1 MSKINIVCP
10 CCLAPLV
17 VTHQGRYE
25 DINDHVSNPNGTP
38 SMKDG
43 YQCLNADWCFASVYK
58 CTWLEDGDFF
68 CGTPPEGMN
77 YGDVRDI
84 LDRHWKFET
93 KTLAINSWNFF
104 YQIGQIETKKR
115 IKKFTIGKYIIK
127 FCPREKGYK
136 YPDNEQYMPRRF
148 SYKMDIMKETGDGC
162 YTYIIS
168 DYRMIKHTLEDFKE
182 NYKTAFNTK
191 MPEYMVNSTI
201 DRCME
206 HIRGFTKSGYADT
219 RRYRR
224 ISKHLVNILFPYKVK
239 RIKNLAKK
247 KKRFF

>member
-1 MSKINIVCP
+1 MKTVLS
-10 CCLAPLV
+10 LV
-17 VTHQGRYE
+17 LMILSVTTYSQNKS
-25 DINDHVSNPNGTP
+25 I
-38 SMKDG
+38 
-43 YQCLNADWCFASVYK
+43 Q
-58 CTWLEDGDFF
+58 
-68 CGTPPEGMN
+68 
-77 YGDVRDI
+77 
-84 LDRHWKFET
+84 FET
-93 KTLAINSWNFF
+93 KTFAINSWNFF
-104 YQIGQIETKKR
+104 YQLGQIETKKR

-182 NYKTAFNTK
+182 NYKASFNTK
-191 MPEYMVNSTI
+191 MPEYTSNSSI

-206 HIRGFTKSGYADT
+206 HIRGCTKSGYVDT

-224 ISKHLVNILFPYKVK
+224 ISKHLVNILFPVKVR
-239 RIKNLAKK
+239 RIKNLAKER
-247 KKRFF
+247 KRFF

>member
-1 MSKINIVCP
+1 MSKINILCP

-25 DINDHVSNPNGTP
+25 DIGDHVSNPNGTP

-43 YQCLNADWCFASVYK
+43 YQCLNADWCFASMYK
-58 CTWLEDGDFF
+58 CTWLDDGDFF

-84 LDRHWKFET
+84 LDKHWKFPT
-93 KTLAINSWNFF
+93 KTMAVNSWNFF
-104 YQIGQIETKKR
+104 YRLGQIETKKR
-115 IKKFTIGKYIIK
+115 IKTFSIGKYTLRFI
-127 FCPREKGYK
+127 PRERGYK
-136 YPDNEQYMPRRF
+136 YPENEQYMPRRF
-148 SYKMDIMKETGDGC
+148 SYKMDILKATSDGC
-162 YTYIIS
+162 YTVMIS

-182 NYKTAFNTK
+182 NYKSSFNTK
-191 MPEYMVNSTI
+191 ISEYSSNSSI

-206 HIRGFTKSGYADT
+206 HIRGYAKSGYVDS

-224 ISKHLVNILFPYKVK
+224 ISKHLVNILYQVKVK
-239 RIKNLAKK
+239 RIKNLAKERE
-247 KKRFF
+247 RFF